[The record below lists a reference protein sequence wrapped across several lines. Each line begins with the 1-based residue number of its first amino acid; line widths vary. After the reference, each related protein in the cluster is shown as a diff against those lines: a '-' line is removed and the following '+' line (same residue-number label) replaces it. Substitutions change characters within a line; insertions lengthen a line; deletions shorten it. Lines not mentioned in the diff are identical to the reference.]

1 MTTDLAKLGFT
12 STAHDALEG
21 VDLTGQRILVTGA
34 SSGIGAETVRALHQ
48 AGADVVLA
56 VRDPSRIQDV
66 VDALSVI
73 RSPGSFHIERLDLA
87 DLRSILDF
95 VSRWTGPLNV
105 LVNNAGVMA
114 FPALE
119 RNADD
124 MEAQFAINYFGH
136 FALTLGLLPAL
147 TQAGRA
153 RVVCLSSSAHQFSPV
168 ILQDPDFKFR
178 PYDPILAYGQ
188 SKTACSLLAVE
199 VTRRWGRERGIFA
212 NAVHPGAIAT
222 ALQRHTGGLRTPA
235 HRRKTVEQGAATSV
249 LLAASPLLKEVGGRY
264 FEDCQEAMV
273 VASRTDDLTGVAHYA
288 LDPLNARELWDHSRA
303 RLHRLNVLD
312 RFTRDL

>member
-1 MTTDLAKLGFT
+1 MTTDLSRLGFA
-12 STAHDALEG
+12 STTRDVLEG

-34 SSGIGAETVRALHQ
+34 SSGIGTETVRALHQ
-48 AGADVVLA
+48 AGANVVLA
-56 VRDPSRIQDV
+56 VRDPTRIQGV
-66 VDALSVI
+66 VDALSGV
-73 RSPGSFHIERLDLA
+73 RSPGSFQVERLDLA
-87 DLRSILDF
+87 DLRSISEF
-95 VSRWTGPLNV
+95 VSRWTGALNV

-114 FPALE
+114 FPAIE

-147 TQAGRA
+147 TQAGGA

-212 NAVHPGAIAT
+212 NSVHPGAIAT
-222 ALQRHTGGLRTPA
+222 ALQRLTGGLRTPA

-264 FEDCQEAMV
+264 FEDCQEAIE
-273 VASRTDDLTGVAHYA
+273 VASRTDELTGVAHYA

-303 RLHRLNVLD
+303 RLHRLNLFD
-312 RFTRDL
+312 RSARDL